1 MKFGIGAKLVLMA
14 TVLVC
19 VTSLGLLMFMGNKS
33 EDLVLDHEVLDLGDE
48 TELRAREMMSEIYA
62 LRADV
67 TALAK
72 HLTSEKARALDKKTL
87 CDYCANNFY
96 RKNYVHMEIVWLDPS
111 NEEPWVVQPSSR
123 TPPESIGGRGEFVER
138 VNSASQSEKS
148 SQDKIVLSPFQRVDV
163 TWGCPEETQDGE
175 EAEKPKRINLV
186 WAGQRLLPSGP
197 GGREALVIVAL
208 DLDRRLPR
216 PIVDPN
222 DDDRSPLAQA
232 NESPRHLAV
241 LANAPENG
249 KFAERDLVFP
259 YEKPNDKPDYVL
271 PKEELIQQF
280 QALLKERDRSAA
292 KLEEIKPLQDPRDI
306 LNLRNDRVVPL
317 QRTMWFLQSEPID
330 VANAGDEEKAAKYLA
345 VADRVVVELSK
356 EKGSNERIGRLLG
369 GVKNFRLLADSSDG
383 VLALKDKVDRKYRE
397 KTSDMPSAR
406 VAWQRKTQC
415 NNCYIQYVMFPVR
428 CNEGVRYY
436 GLAQAA
442 FQQEMA
448 ADVENAL
455 WNLVLPGIFIVLGAA
470 AVTFAFSLFITR
482 PLKQI
487 TDAAEG
493 VAEIDVGEDP
503 AESGWRRSVSS
514 IVDNLPASRRDEIG
528 VLARAFRQMLDEIVT
543 GHERLRQ
550 LNAGLDG
557 LVKER
562 TAELQ
567 ETNQALEAKIQEL
580 VEARNAQA
588 RFVASISHDLKTPL
602 TTIKGYCELLLE
614 SELTEEQRADQVTI
628 YFARERL
635 QRLIEDIIDSQRI
648 DLGQLKMEF
657 DEFEVAPLLREVGRS
672 MNPAAERNG
681 NTLELEIADGIP
693 TMHSD
698 REKFARV
705 VTNLL
710 SNACKFTQNGTV
722 SLRVS
727 YMGKETEPW
736 LHVEIAD
743 TGRGIEPEFQ
753 NRIFTPFPQILDKG
767 ENPEGTGL
775 GLSNCRGYCQAMGGS
790 IRFEST
796 PGEGTTFTAELPL
809 RADVVLGG
817 PACPT
822 EALTPRPERGATGK
836 PLGPPAVLVV
846 DDEAEVRVLLKR
858 FLEKLGFVAETAE
871 NGAEGIRLAIEHKPA
886 LITLDVMMADGDGW
900 TVLKELKS
908 EEGTRD
914 IPVVMI
920 SVLDDKYKGY
930 ALGASD
936 YVTKPIDWNR
946 LARTLNRFRRHEND
960 GHILVV
966 DDDPDLR
973 ALASR
978 QLEPLGWSV
987 VEAANGREA
996 LDKLSEGHPDIILLD
1011 LLMPEMDGFEL
1022 LQHLRCRE
1030 DLQSIPV
1037 LVVTAKDLTQEDRD
1051 RLNGRVLQVLQK
1063 EAMDWDELEREI
1075 RRVLSPQGLIDGNAS
1090 KR

>member
-1 MKFGIGAKLVLMA
+1 MKFGIGARLVLMA

-19 VTSLGLLMFMGNKS
+19 VTSLGLLKYMGDKS
-33 EDLVLDHEVLDLGDE
+33 EKLVLNHEVLDLGDE

-67 TALAK
+67 DRLAGRM
-72 HLTSEKARALDKKTL
+72 TDSEAGPIDKQTL
-87 CDYCANNFY
+87 CQFCLDNLY
-96 RKNYVHMEIVWLDPS
+96 RSNYVRMEIVWLDGS
-111 NEEPWVVQPSSR
+111 QQETWVPEPSSKVPATISSR
-123 TPPESIGGRGEFVER
+123 DRFVEQVR
-138 VNSASQSEKS
+138 QSRQPDQPRQNIKL
-148 SQDKIVLSPFQRVDV
+148 VLSPFQRADV
-163 TWGCPEETQDGE
+163 TWAGSPNPE
-175 EAEKPKRINLV
+175 KMNLV
-186 WAGQRLLPSGP
+186 WAGQRLLPSET
-197 GGREALVIVAL
+197 GGREALVIAAL
-208 DLDRRLPR
+208 DLDAPLPR
-216 PIVDPN
+216 PAGLGDN
-222 DDDRSPLAQA
+222 RSPLARVNA
-232 NESPRHLAV
+232 SPRHLAV
-241 LANAPENG
+241 LANEPVAGAFGNEH
-249 KFAERDLVFP
+249 LVYP
-259 YEKPNDKPDYVL
+259 YD
-271 PKEELIQQF
+271 
-280 QALLKERDRSAA
+280 
-292 KLEEIKPLQDPRDI
+292 KPLQLLPADDLIGRFDKLFRQRNELAEQLVDIHPRQAPRSILELREKPDI
-306 LNLRNDRVVPL
+306 KLRHPV
-317 QRTMWFLQSEPID
+317 WFLQS
-330 VANAGDEEKAAKYLA
+330 DEIARESQRDAADATL
-345 VADRVVVELSK
+345 VRLTQSK
-356 EKGSNERIGRLLG
+356 TSGERIGRLLG
-369 GVKNFRLLADSSDG
+369 GVKNLRLMADSHEG
-383 VLALKDKVDRKYRE
+383 VLALRQRVEEACQKDI
-397 KTSDMPSAR
+397 SDKI
-406 VAWQRKTQC
+406 VWQSPTRCADCYLQC
-415 NNCYIQYVMFPVR
+415 VLFPVSS
-428 CNEGVRYY
+428 NSGVRYY

-442 FQQEMA
+442 FQEEMA
-448 ADVENAL
+448 ADVQDAL
-455 WNLVLPGIFIVLGAA
+455 WALLVPGIFIVLGAA

-493 VAEIDVGEDP
+493 VAEINVGEDP

-514 IVDNLPASRRDEIG
+514 IVDELPANRRDEIG
-528 VLARAFRQMLDEIVT
+528 VLARAFQQMLDEIVT
-543 GHERLRQ
+543 GHERLRR
-550 LNAGLDG
+550 LNADLDG

-567 ETNQALEAKIQEL
+567 ETNQALEAKILEL

-672 MNPAAERNG
+672 MNPTAERNG
-681 NTLELEIADGIP
+681 NTLKLEIADGIP

-796 PGEGTTFTAELPL
+796 PGKGTTFTAELPL
-809 RADVVLGG
+809 RADVMLGG
-817 PACPT
+817 PACPPET
-822 EALTPRPERGATGK
+822 LAPRPDRAATGE
-836 PLGPPAVLVV
+836 PLGPPSVLVV

-908 EEGTRD
+908 EEDTRD

-978 QLEPLGWSV
+978 HLEPLGWSV
-987 VEAANGREA
+987 VEAANGRQA
-996 LDKLSEGHPDIILLD
+996 LDKLSDGHPDIILLD

-1022 LQHLRCRE
+1022 LQHLRSRE